1 MSTLQK
7 YLEPIEV
14 TLDQLLLDPNNPRF
28 AELGDSDNPVPE
40 SRIGEEKVQNNT
52 YERMKSKRFDVAELR
67 DTIKAVGYLPM
78 DRIVIREW
86 NALKKVDKKKY
97 VVVEGN
103 RRVTALKWLLE
114 LHDSAHE
121 TLSTEEISNF
131 NNIPALVL
139 DEKKAPEQTRFVLPG
154 LRHVSGVKEWGPYQR
169 AKAVY
174 LLTEAGESTKDV
186 AQSLGLST
194 QQANL
199 LWRSYLSLEQMR
211 QDEEFGEFVEP
222 NKYSYFEE
230 IHKRPNMRNWLGWSD
245 DEHIFTNEDRVKE
258 LYGWIVGELAEG
270 EDRENR
276 GDPKLPEA
284 KSIRDL
290 TRFIDNPAALAVF
303 RMPDGDLARALSI
316 IESELREK
324 WQGPIINTKS
334 TLELLTTDTLRNMTS
349 ADVELLNELAEKIK
363 QVLLDREK
371 IIS

>member
-1 MSTLQK
+1 
-7 YLEPIEV
+7 
-14 TLDQLLLDPNNPRF
+14 
-28 AELGDSDNPVPE
+28 
-40 SRIGEEKVQNNT
+40 
-52 YERMKSKRFDVAELR
+52 
-67 DTIKAVGYLPM
+67 
-78 DRIVIREW
+78 
-86 NALKKVDKKKY
+86 
-97 VVVEGN
+97 
-103 RRVTALKWLLE
+103 
-114 LHDSAHE
+114 
-121 TLSTEEISNF
+121 
-131 NNIPALVL
+131 
-139 DEKKAPEQTRFVLPG
+139 
-154 LRHVSGVKEWGPYQR
+154 
-169 AKAVY
+169 
-174 LLTEAGESTKDV
+174 
-186 AQSLGLST
+186 
-194 QQANL
+194 
-199 LWRSYLSLEQMR
+199 MR